1 MKVRSKCAWDEI
13 YLDTPRLDASTSD
26 LCGLALGL
34 TALLH
39 GFGMD
44 RLLPFFH
51 LSLTE
56 RLDL

>member
-1 MKVRSKCAWDEI
+1 MKLRSKCAWDEI

-44 RLLPFFH
+44 RLLPFFICV
-51 LSLTE
+51 
-56 RLDL
+56 